1 MLTKHIAGCLSL
13 LVFVAVSQADDLT
26 ITAFAGNGSLVWSF
40 PTNNVSE
47 YRVEG
52 AAALATGAW
61 TNALAGLAPTGSSMS
76 VSVSMSGGGRFYR
89 VTAVTNDVRSADR
102 VLIPGGT
109 NSGINPLSPEEA
121 YETPWYS
128 RDYSLTVSSFYMDK
142 YEVTKAKW
150 DEVRS
155 WAQTHGYPDL
165 TMGTGKGTNHPVQ
178 QVSWYDCVK
187 WCNARSEK
195 EGLTPAYYTTSATT
209 TVYRTGWS
217 NIEDNCVNWSSG
229 YRLPTATEWEYA
241 ARGGVS
247 SKRFPWGGDTISHTQ
262 ANYFADGK
270 ISYDLSSEGFHPAYT
285 NGAAPYTSPVGSFEA
300 GKNAYGLYDMAG
312 NVWEWC
318 WNWYPGKEGQSR
330 ETRGGTWDEY
340 TQAARYCKV
349 GLRYPMFPGNGY
361 GDTGQGFRT
370 VLPGGQ

>member
-1 MLTKHIAGCLSL
+1 MMKTRLWMLVVMVAGALSL
-13 LVFVAVSQADDLT
+13 HSWGQAPV
-26 ITAFAGNGSLVWSF
+26 ITGFQPGGQLSWSNA
-40 PTNNVSE
+40 PDGVVE
-47 YRVEG
+47 YRVQRAET
-52 AAALATGAW
+52 LAPPVW
-61 TNALAGLAPTGSSMS
+61 TNEQVGVVPTGSMMS
-76 VSVSMSGGGRFYR
+76 VSVPMPVGGRYYR
-89 VTAVTNDVRSADR
+89 VVAVTDDSRFAEQ
-102 VLIPGGT
+102 VLIPAGT

-155 WAQTHGYPDL
+155 WAVTHGYPDL
-165 TMGTGKGTNHPVQ
+165 MPGAGKGTNHPVQ
-178 QVSWYDCVK
+178 QVNWYECVK

-195 EGLTPAYYTTSATT
+195 DGLTPAYYTTSAKT
-209 TVYRTGWS
+209 TVYRTGWT

-270 ISYDLSSEGFHPAYT
+270 ISYDLSSGGFHPAYT
-285 NGAAPYTSPVGSFEA
+285 NGADPYTSPVGSFEA

-330 ETRGGTWDEY
+330 EIRGGQWGE
-340 TQAARYCKV
+340 AARYCKV
-349 GLRYPMFPGNGY
+349 GLRYPSFPSNGY

-370 VLPGGQ
+370 VLSVGQ